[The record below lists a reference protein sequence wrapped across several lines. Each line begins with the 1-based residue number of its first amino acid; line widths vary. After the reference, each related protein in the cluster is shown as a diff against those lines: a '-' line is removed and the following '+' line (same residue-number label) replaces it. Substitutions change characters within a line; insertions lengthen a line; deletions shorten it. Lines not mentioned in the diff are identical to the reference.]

1 MNELKKLQTFDLIYF
16 RGKNISEENV
26 AQSYLV
32 FQPINKYFKRIIGVG
47 CGEYN
52 YFWKSKGLSHGR
64 INSTTVSNYITI
76 PELSYYGSK
85 IRVKF
90 NGSCLKQD
98 KITYTHKEPVN
109 IYIFFS
115 IKMIYTFLQ
124 TILQNKIIKK
134 FKQDDI

>member
-64 INSTTVSNYITI
+64 INSTIVSNYIAI

-98 KITYTHKEPVN
+98 KITYTHREPVN
-109 IYIFFS
+109 I
-115 IKMIYTFLQ
+115 
-124 TILQNKIIKK
+124 
-134 FKQDDI
+134 